1 MRLTLRTL
9 LAYLDDVLE
18 PAEAQDLGARIGD
31 SEFATNLVHRIRE
44 AMRRE
49 KLGAPRLQGKAAGL
63 DPNTVAEYLDNTLSS
78 ERVVDF
84 EKYCLESEVHLAE
97 TACCHQ
103 VLALVLGEPALVD
116 PDSRR
121 RIYGLLSQYDAKL
134 KGGAT
139 PGAASAAL
147 AGSRFGAAA
156 GVGAALARRRRPMG
170 CRNRRFPRRHT
181 ASRPRRHRH
190 HRRRPWR
197 SANGRRCLT
206 ISVKKPW
213 ACRPGGKWRPRPS
226 SRCCSCAR

>member
-18 PAEAQDLGARIGD
+18 PAEAQDLGARIQE

-78 ERVVDF
+78 KRVVDF

-103 VLALVLGEPALVD
+103 VLALVLGEPGLVD
-116 PDSRR
+116 PDARR
-121 RIYGLLSQYDAKL
+121 RIYGLLEQYDAKL
-134 KGGAT
+134 KSGVT

-147 AGSRFGAAA
+147 AGGSLAVSHSRG
-156 GVGAALARRRRPMG
+156 
-170 CRNRRFPRRHT
+170 RHQT
-181 ASRPRRHRH
+181 SL
-190 HRRRPWR
+190 
-197 SANGRRCLT
+197 SQL
-206 ISVKKPW
+206 SL
-213 ACRPGGKWRPRPS
+213 
-226 SRCCSCAR
+226 